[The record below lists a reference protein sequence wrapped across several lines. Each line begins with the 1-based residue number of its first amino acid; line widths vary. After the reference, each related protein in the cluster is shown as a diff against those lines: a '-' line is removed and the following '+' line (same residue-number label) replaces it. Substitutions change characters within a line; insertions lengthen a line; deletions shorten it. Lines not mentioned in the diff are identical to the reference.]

1 MVSFL
6 NSYVQLVGPSGSLK
20 QGYDG
25 IEICIDTLR
34 KKIHSN
40 DMVYTHLIIPL
51 SIMFILTA

>member
-34 KKIHSN
+34 KKYIL
-40 DMVYTHLIIPL
+40 MTW
-51 SIMFILTA
+51 FILT